1 MRSEIS
7 SAILYFAAGLVLL
20 CHMGV
25 GGAQPILATGE
36 DAAITEEGLHRVDP
50 LILEAAWV
58 RPDFDLSGYTRILLM
73 PTAVQF
79 RDVPERSNDA
89 RTRAMTEYFPV
100 EDERKEWMRR
110 TWREALEARFSQDS
124 RIEGFQGETANVLA
138 VQVLI
143 VDVVSRIPPNSVVG
157 STVSYVSAPWSASLV
172 LELRD
177 ATTAQLLARTLDR
190 RNTRGLMDIGEVW
203 HRTEDLLQHWA
214 QVMDER
220 VSQLSELGGRDATMP
235 EWAR

>member
-1 MRSEIS
+1 
-7 SAILYFAAGLVLL
+7 
-20 CHMGV
+20 MGV
-25 GGAQPILATGE
+25 GGAQSILATGE
-36 DAAITEEGLHRVDP
+36 DADITQEGLHRVDP
-50 LILEAAWV
+50 LIMEAAWV

-89 RTRAMTEYFPV
+89 RTRAMREYFPV

-143 VDVVSRIPPNSVVG
+143 ADVVSRIPPYGVVG
-157 STVSYVSAPWSASLV
+157 STVSYVGDPWSASLV

-190 RNTRGLMDIGEVW
+190 RNTRGLMDVGEVW
-203 HRTEDLLQHWA
+203 HRTEDLLQRWA

-220 VSQLSELGGRDATMP
+220 LSQLSELGGRDATMP